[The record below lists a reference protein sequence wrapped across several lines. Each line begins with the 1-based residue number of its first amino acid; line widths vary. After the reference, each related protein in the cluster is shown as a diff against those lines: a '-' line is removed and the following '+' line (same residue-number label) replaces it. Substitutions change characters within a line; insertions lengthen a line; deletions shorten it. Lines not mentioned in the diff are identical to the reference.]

1 VESAPVGAGHVP
13 VPGANRSRLSGDRGA
28 GPDPAGDLLNLDD
41 LELATQLAR
50 EAGALLLERFGH
62 SARDVGVKSSAT
74 DMVSAADRD
83 AEALIRTGL
92 MAARPEDGLVGEE
105 GSRRDSLSGRHW
117 VVDPLDGTTNFLY
130 GFPQWAVSIA
140 LEGSLGVVYDPV
152 REELFAAV
160 LGSGA
165 TLNGSALRMPAPPDL
180 STALIATGFGYD
192 AERRDKQGAVIGRVL
207 PRIRDIRRAGAAA
220 LDLCWLAAGRL
231 DAYYERGLQPWDWA
245 AARIIVVEAGG
256 AVADL
261 EPEPHGL
268 AAAHPELL
276 PQLLDLLGEAERGA
290 FT

>member
-1 VESAPVGAGHVP
+1 V
-13 VPGANRSRLSGDRGA
+13 D
-28 GPDPAGDLLNLDD
+28 
-41 LELATQLAR
+41 
-50 EAGALLLERFGH
+50 
-62 SARDVGVKSSAT
+62 VKSSAT

-92 MAARPEDGLVGEE
+92 TTARPEDGLVGEE
-105 GSRRDSLSGRHW
+105 GSRRESASGRHW

-130 GFPQWAVSIA
+130 GLPQWAVSIA
-140 LEGSLGVVYDPV
+140 LEGSLGVVFDPV
-152 REELFAAV
+152 RDELFAAV
-160 LGSGA
+160 RGSGA
-165 TLNGSALRMPAPPDL
+165 SLNGDPVRMPAPPDL

-192 AERRDKQGAVIGRVL
+192 AERRNKQGAVIGRVL
-207 PRIRDIRRAGAAA
+207 PRIRDVRRAGAAA

-231 DAYYERGLQPWDWA
+231 DGYYERGLQAWDWA
-245 AARIIVVEAGG
+245 AARIIVQEAGG

-276 PQLLDLLGEAERGA
+276 PQLLDLLADAERGV

>member
-1 VESAPVGAGHVP
+1 V
-13 VPGANRSRLSGDRGA
+13 D
-28 GPDPAGDLLNLDD
+28 
-41 LELATQLAR
+41 
-50 EAGALLLERFGH
+50 
-62 SARDVGVKSSAT
+62 VKSSAT

-92 MAARPEDGLVGEE
+92 TTARPEDGLVGEE
-105 GSRRDSLSGRHW
+105 GSRRESASGRHW

-130 GFPQWAVSIA
+130 GLPQWAVSIA
-140 LEGSLGVVYDPV
+140 LEGSLGVVFDPV
-152 REELFAAV
+152 RDELFAAV
-160 LGSGA
+160 RGSGA
-165 TLNGSALRMPAPPDL
+165 SLNGDPVRMPAPPDL

-192 AERRDKQGAVIGRVL
+192 AERRNRQGAVIGRVL
-207 PRIRDIRRAGAAA
+207 PRIRDVRRAGAAA

-231 DAYYERGLQPWDWA
+231 DGYYERGLQAWDWA
-245 AARIIVVEAGG
+245 AARIIVQEAGG

-276 PQLLDLLGEAERGA
+276 PQLLDLLADAERGV